1 MPILQTELVTG
12 LSPHRGRYYITLV
25 PRKLSV
31 RAKFHNIRS
40 AQCFGACSTH
50 VRSWVKS
57 GRHLLALSVSQFD
70 PTRTLQSLAW
80 SNCLLRPRPQS
91 FVGLSSIRVRDVSVL
106 EVRIVAGRSST
117 LVSNQARCIQVAA

>member
-1 MPILQTELVTG
+1 MKLLPAAVHESGIGTNAKRRDVRYGAAIGGKAEVTRTYQTDA
-12 LSPHRGRYYITLV
+12 I
-25 PRKLSV
+25 
-31 RAKFHNIRS
+31 
-40 AQCFGACSTH
+40 
-50 VRSWVKS
+50 
-57 GRHLLALSVSQFD
+57 D

-80 SNCLLRPRPQS
+80 SNCLLRPRPRS